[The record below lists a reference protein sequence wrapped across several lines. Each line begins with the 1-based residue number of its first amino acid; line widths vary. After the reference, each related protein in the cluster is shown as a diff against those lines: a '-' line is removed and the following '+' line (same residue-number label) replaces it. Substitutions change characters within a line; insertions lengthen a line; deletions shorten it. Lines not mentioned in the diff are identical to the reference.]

1 MAITLNVNRPKLTST
16 VPVTANVI
24 SKAVIENAD
33 NFEIPLC
40 FDNIS
45 GTPVTLTDISFE
57 GGTPTVIGLAPEL
70 AKVKVGSVLV
80 TAGTTS
86 DFASGT
92 YVTAKPS
99 ATTLTV
105 STNALQSQEGTT
117 GTATLTLDATACILR
132 IKPVVSGSSVRFDFS
147 ASRFDGSLA
156 TDSNG
161 NGYDEVAYSNGSPQT
176 LSSITVDFDAFATNI
191 GLVRVNED

>member
-1 MAITLNVNRPKLTST
+1 MPIPLNVNRPKLVGT
-16 VPVTANVI
+16 VPVETNIIA
-24 SKAVIENAD
+24 KAVIENAD

-45 GTPVTLTDISFE
+45 GTPVTLTDISFNS
-57 GGTPTVIGLAPEL
+57 GSPTVTGLAVEL

-99 ATTLTV
+99 PTTLTV
-105 STNALQSQEGTT
+105 STNALQTQTETT

-132 IKPVVSGSSVRFDFS
+132 VKPVVSASGVRFDFS
-147 ASRFDGSLA
+147 VARFDGSLA

-161 NGYDEVAYSNGSPQT
+161 NGYDEVAYSAGSPQT
-176 LSSITVDFDAFATNI
+176 LSSITIDFDDFATNI
-191 GLVRVNED
+191 GLARVNS

>member
-1 MAITLNVNRPKLTST
+1 MAITLNVNRPKLATT
-16 VPVTANVI
+16 VPVSTDII
-24 SKAVIENAD
+24 SKAVIENVD
-33 NFEIPLC
+33 NFEVPLC

-45 GTPVTLTDISFE
+45 ATPVALSDISFTSGE
-57 GGTPTVIGLAPEL
+57 PTITGLEEEL
-70 AKVKVGSVLV
+70 ADVKVGSVIE

-86 DFASGT
+86 DFAGGT

-105 STNALQSQEGTT
+105 STNALQTQANTT

-132 IKPVVSGSSVRFDFS
+132 IKPVVSGTAVRFDFS
-147 ASRFDGSLA
+147 AARFDGTLA

-161 NGYDEVAYSNGSPQT
+161 NGYDEVTYANGTPQT
-176 LSSITVDFDAFATNI
+176 LSSITIDFDGFANNI
-191 GLVRVNED
+191 GLARVNS